1 MKYLLI
7 LVILNSGTLD
17 EITYDSLAECQ
28 KAGREIAGD
37 TREGTERVL
46 FISPDGSVIARCQP
60 KK

>member
-7 LVILNSGTLD
+7 LVILNSGTRD

-28 KAGREIAGD
+28 KAG
-37 TREGTERVL
+37 REGTERVL